1 MAPPLA
7 ALRIEDLR
15 RAAESPELE
24 DRGRA
29 MQALLIRIRR
39 DPSLKAAALPIF
51 RRVCAREPHGW
62 PATLAARGIEDIE
75 GDIAARSVW
84 TELLQRESPQMVS
97 DAAGSLTD
105 PWYVPMLLDL
115 LQRRSEPEVRAAV
128 IRALGRM
135 KNQAVF
141 PAVIGFLD
149 DPALR
154 LAVIEALASQGDV
167 RARPYLEPLVDD
179 QTETGEWDERGAP
192 VRVGSLAWNAL
203 RRIDEPELAALYRHL
218 PFNELA
224 WGDPVPPMLGG
235 PPPFRFEAAADA
247 PPVAPSPATP
257 TRAAQAPAVAVPSAP
272 PRSRFAGPP
281 WSFALPATVNG
292 FRLVAAVPMMFAVAS
307 FAWAFALLVGLLE
320 ASRVGEKTILQTD
333 ALGPLGMI
341 PGVLGVLAAL
351 VIPLLYRLKALEFLV
366 LVVGAL
372 ACLPMT
378 LLFGRE
384 WFLAI

>member
-1 MAPPLA
+1 MALPLA
-7 ALRIEDLR
+7 ALSIDDLR
-15 RAAESPELE
+15 RAAESPDVE

-39 DPSLKAAALPIF
+39 DPSLNAAALPIF
-51 RRVCAREPHGW
+51 RRVCAREVHGW

-84 TELLQRESPQMVS
+84 TDLLQRESPQMVS

-105 PWYVPMLLDL
+105 PWYVPTLLDL
-115 LQRRSEPEVRAAV
+115 LNRRSEPEVRGAV

-135 KNQAVF
+135 KNDAVF
-141 PAVIGFLD
+141 PAIIGFLD

-167 RARPYLEPLVDD
+167 RARPHLGPLVDD

-235 PPPFRFEAAADA
+235 PPPFRFEAPAHATPAA
-247 PPVAPSPATP
+247 PPPVTP
-257 TRAAQAPAVAVPSAP
+257 TRAAQASTAPAP
-272 PRSRFAGPP
+272 PRSRLAAPP
-281 WSFALPATVNG
+281 WSFTLPATVG
-292 FRLVAAVPMMFAVAS
+292 GLRLVAVVPMMFAVAS
-307 FAWAFALLVGLLE
+307 FVWAFVLLIGLAE
-320 ASRVGEKTILQTD
+320 AYRVGEKTVLQTD
-333 ALGPLGMI
+333 AFGLLGMI
-341 PGVLGVLAAL
+341 PGALGVLAAI
-351 VIPLLYRLKALEFLV
+351 VIPLVYRLKSREYLV

-372 ACLPMT
+372 GCLPMVF
-378 LLFGRE
+378 LFGWE
-384 WFLAI
+384 WLH

>member
-1 MAPPLA
+1 MGPPLT
-7 ALRIEDLR
+7 ALSIDDLR
-15 RAAESPELE
+15 RAAESRDLE

-39 DPSLKAAALPIF
+39 DPSLHDAALPIF
-51 RRVCAREPHGW
+51 RRVCAREVHGW

-84 TELLQRESPQMVS
+84 TELLERESPQMVS

-105 PWYVPMLLDL
+105 SWYVPTLLDL
-115 LQRRSEPEVRAAV
+115 LNRRSEPEVRRAV
-128 IRALGRM
+128 ILALGRM
-135 KNQAVF
+135 KNEAVF
-141 PAVIGFLD
+141 PAIIGFLD

-154 LAVIEALASQGDV
+154 LAVIEALASQGDA
-167 RARPYLEPLVDD
+167 RARPHLEPLVED

-247 PPVAPSPATP
+247 PPVAPPPATP
-257 TRAAQAPAVAVPSAP
+257 TRAAQAPPAPVPQAP
-272 PRSRFAGPP
+272 PRSGFAGPP

-307 FAWAFALLVGLLE
+307 FVWAFVLLIGLAE
-320 ASRVGEKTILQTD
+320 AYRVGEKTILQTD
-333 ALGPLGMI
+333 AFGLLGTI
-341 PGVLGVLAAL
+341 PGALGVLAAI
-351 VIPLLYRLKALEFLV
+351 VIPLVYRLKALEYLV
-366 LVVGAL
+366 LVAGAL
-372 ACLPMT
+372 GCLPML

-384 WFLAI
+384 WLYR